1 MKEPSPHVIVVG
13 AGIGGLAAVG
23 QWQNPLAA
31 TLRDALFLAL
41 PGAVQQCELAPIL
54 DGRP

>member
-23 QWQNPLAA
+23 QWQNPFAA
-31 TLRDALFLAL
+31 TLRDALFRAL
-41 PGAVQQCELAPIL
+41 PAAVQQREQAPIL
-54 DGRP
+54 DERP